1 MERISGPVDGYYVV
15 SYACEVGEFGH
26 EFVGYTK
33 LCAQPPENFWDADGQ
48 VVCSERRFADAGQ
61 AMNHS
66 ETLALGHRPSPQA
79 QLQPAAT
86 AAGAGARRAGG

>member
-33 LCAQPPENFWDADGQ
+33 LCAQPPANFWDADGQ

-61 AMNHS
+61 AMSHS
-66 ETLALGHRPSPQA
+66 ETLALGHPIRPLA
-79 QLQPAAT
+79 QLQPAI
-86 AAGAGARRAGG
+86 AAGAGARRAAG